1 MPSKE
6 AGAEAPAPNTKV
18 HVNPAKQKGGTPPE
32 SSSVRSKFSPYRSDL
47 EEKFR
52 ETLEKMRSKSFDD
65 FIYLPDEIPT
75 ARIFGTVQCCFKK
88 KRRFFRRTGRIRR
101 LRICI
106 TKKDNLIIYRKRS
119 KGLILPLSAVTK
131 TSVSTQAFF
140 VSEEKRLMICR
151 YRMVFDIG
159 TVNLF
164 FANESIPPWRD
175 AFDEIIDK
183 YSRSQF
189 TLPIEQPA
197 PTAKSSSKS
206 TDDKVSAK
214 SDSKRSCSTVSC
226 EDRSDRH
233 ERSSKISHRSLGT
246 PVTIQSTASSCQEQS
261 GKTPSKSVRRG
272 KRSVA
277 SLRACLHRRFCGHS
291 VTKAVQTEEK
301 QELHV
306 SVSNPEQDR
315 LVPPMRK
322 GMYGDDVEPPL
333 PVNPPPMLHYCSPYK
348 LDNSQ
353 MTITAPSSIKENLA
367 VPALSRSSR
376 SCSSIHVT
384 ISESAEIHSDTQ
396 AITVRKVV
404 SSEAITK
411 PIETSTP
418 KCMACPA
425 FEPVSMTPRKPLRVS
440 PGPVEHRL
448 SKSGIVQHRQKRPS
462 TAATMVPEKFDYKVM
477 TTKETGVTQA
487 DRPPSRYR
495 ESVRFSISSFPSV
508 GESSYNSWISA
519 STQSMRLE
527 DMSAEDTQHSD
538 YADVPDSLVAA
549 QDDEDW
555 WQHSHAA

>member
-32 SSSVRSKFSPYRSDL
+32 TSSVRSKFSPYRSDL

-65 FIYLPDEIPT
+65 
-75 ARIFGTVQCCFKK
+75 
-88 KRRFFRRTGRIRR
+88 RRFFRRTGRIRR

-119 KGLILPLSAVTK
+119 KGLVLPLSAVTK

-164 FANESIPPWRD
+164 FANESIPAWRD

-189 TLPIEQPA
+189 TLPIEQP

-226 EDRSDRH
+226 EDRSDRQ
-233 ERSSKISHRSLGT
+233 ERSSKTSHRSLGT
-246 PVTIQSTASSCQEQS
+246 PLTIQSTASSCQEES

-301 QELHV
+301 QEVHV
-306 SVSNPEQDR
+306 SVSNSEQDR

-353 MTITAPSSIKENLA
+353 VTITAPSSIKENLA
-367 VPALSRSSR
+367 IPALSRSSR

-425 FEPVSMTPRKPLRVS
+425 FEPVSMTPRKPPRAS
-440 PGPVEHRL
+440 PGPLEHRP
-448 SKSGIVQHRQKRPS
+448 SKPGIVQHRPKRPS
-462 TAATMVPEKFDYKVM
+462 TAATMVPEKFDYKV
-477 TTKETGVTQA
+477 TSTKETVTQA
-487 DRPPSRYR
+487 DHPPSRYR
-495 ESVRFSISSFPSV
+495 ESVRFSISSFPSM

-519 STQSMRLE
+519 STQSIRLE

-538 YADVPDSLVAA
+538 YADVPDSLLAA